1 MRKKVIAS
9 TTQQGWRE
17 SPHVS
22 YIYEADVTDFYK
34 EYKLLNSSEH
44 NVHIALN
51 TLLMRVIVEGIKAA
65 PQINAHIHYNPYLVS
80 GRITIKKEININ
92 MPFLLEG
99 GEMITI
105 NLRNFQSKTLIEM
118 SLYINNIN
126 DKIKNTNTELALLDV
141 GLNDTV
147 KQLKRAKIIKTMG
160 RIIGIII
167 GRKHVNNYS
176 KEEKQAHSAMPADKR
191 LTIEDLN
198 QGTITVSNLGVA
210 VKGTNGFV
218 GILDIVPPQVCVV
231 GIGALQEKPGVYYAE
246 DNSQLIGVR
255 KIIPFTI
262 AFDHRALD
270 FGDIAPF
277 INKLESIF
285 TTPSV
290 IHNWVNQI

>member
-9 TTQQGWRE
+9 TTHQGWRE

-22 YIYEADVTDFYK
+22 YIYEADVTYFYE
-34 EYKLLNSSEH
+34 EYKRLNSS
-44 NVHIALN
+44 NNLSVQISLN

-65 PQINAHIHYNPYLVS
+65 PQVNAHIRYNPYLVS
-80 GRITIKKEININ
+80 GRIAIKEEININ

-105 NLRNFQSKTLIEM
+105 NLRNFESKTLIEM
-118 SLYINNIN
+118 AQYINNIN
-126 DKIKNTNTELALLDV
+126 EKIKNTNTELALLDV
-141 GLNDTV
+141 GLHDTV
-147 KQLKRAKIIKTMG
+147 KQLKQLRLLKVVG
-160 RIIGIII
+160 RLTGLLI
-167 GRKHVNNYS
+167 GRKNAYKFS
-176 KEEKQAHSAMPADKR
+176 KEEKRAHSGMTADKK
-191 LTIEDLN
+191 LTIDDFN
-198 QGTITVSNLGVA
+198 QGTITVSNLGAA
-210 VKGTNGFV
+210 VKGTNGYI

-231 GIGALQEKPGVYYAE
+231 GIGTLQKKPGVYYAE
-246 DNSQLIGVR
+246 DKSQQIGVR

-285 TTPSV
+285 TSPSV
-290 IHNWVNQI
+290 IHT

>member
-9 TTQQGWRE
+9 TTHQGWRE

-22 YIYEADVTDFYK
+22 YVYEADVTDFYE
-34 EYKLLNSSEH
+34 EYKRLNSSG
-44 NVHIALN
+44 NYPLHISLN

-65 PQINAHIHYNPYLVS
+65 PQINAHIRYNPFLVS
-80 GRITIKKEININ
+80 GRITIKDEININ

-105 NLRNFQSKTLIEM
+105 NLRNFESKTLAEM
-118 SLYINNIN
+118 TEYINRIN
-126 DKIKNTNTELALLDV
+126 DKISNTNSELALLDV
-141 GLNDTV
+141 GLHDTV
-147 KQLKRAKIIKTMG
+147 KQLKQLRLLKVAG
-160 RIIGIII
+160 RLTGLII
-167 GRKHVNNYS
+167 GRKNAHKFS
-176 KEEKQAHSAMPADKR
+176 KSEKQAHSDMTHDKK
-191 LTIEDLN
+191 LSIDDLN
-198 QGTITVSNLGVA
+198 QGTITVSNLGAA
-210 VKGTNGFV
+210 VKGTNGYV

-231 GIGALQEKPGVYYAE
+231 GIGAMQEKPGVYYTE
-246 DNSQLIGVR
+246 DKTQQIGVR

-285 TTPSV
+285 SSPSV
-290 IHNWVNQI
+290 IHTR